1 MRNRIQSPIYSV
13 KPSGLIIKR
22 CNKLSAHARRIE
34 VLKELG
40 LDVKEYA
47 KECRLRSLF
56 RMQAAGLLA

>member
-22 CNKLSAHARRIE
+22 CNKLSAYARRIE

-40 LDVKEYA
+40 LDVKEYT
-47 KECRLRSLF
+47 KECKLRSLF
-56 RMQAAGLLA
+56 RMQSAGLLA

>member
-1 MRNRIQSPIYSV
+1 
-13 KPSGLIIKR
+13 
-22 CNKLSAHARRIE
+22 LSAYARRIE

-47 KECRLRSLF
+47 KECKLRSLF